1 MEIFYWKSPDGNV
14 GDDLNPWLWPRVFER
29 EFLDRA
35 AGRRFFGIGSV
46 LDERVFC
53 QPHPNGA
60 TVFGAGMRGPMG
72 PLPRRPDVDIRFVR
86 GPLSSAA
93 LSAMGWGEIEYISDP
108 AVLTP
113 LYTAVSPI
121 TSARKISPETA
132 EQPPSTQRPL
142 SLFIPYF
149 DTPAKV
155 VDRVCRDTGLHPLPI
170 TSDVDQFIATLR
182 TAEKVVTEAMH
193 GAILADAFRIP
204 WAPCRI
210 SSGLTEGR
218 TSQFKWDDWRR
229 SLGLEPTSIVGTLP
243 EGVIER
249 VPHRYLRRLR
259 TLATMRASATVARV
273 LRQDRWHLSRDSALK
288 TAQDRILEHAHRLAR
303 TGDAP
308 YPATAR
314 RP

>member
-1 MEIFYWKSPDGNV
+1 MEIFYWKSPNGNV
-14 GDDLNPWLWPRVFER
+14 GDDLNPWLWPRLFGR
-29 EFLDRA
+29 EFLEHA

-60 TVFGAGMRGPMG
+60 TVFGAGMRGPMKAM
-72 PLPRRPDVDIRFVR
+72 PLRPDVDIRFVR

-93 LSAMGWGEIEYISDP
+93 LSAMGYGEIEHISDP

-113 LYTAVSPI
+113 LYSTVAPESSACFNPPSP
-121 TSARKISPETA
+121 AQ
-132 EQPPSTQRPL
+132 QPPPARRSS

-149 DTPAKV
+149 DTPV
-155 VDRVCRDTGLHPLPI
+155 NVIERVCRDTGLQPLPI
-170 TSDVDQFIATLR
+170 TSGVDRFIATLK
-182 TAEKVVTEAMH
+182 TADKVVTEAMH

-210 SSGLTEGR
+210 SSGPTEGR

-229 SLGLEPTSIVGTLP
+229 SLGLEPASIVSSLP
-243 EGVIER
+243 YGVIER
-249 VPHRYLRRLR
+249 LPDRYRRQLKG
-259 TLATMRASATVARV
+259 LATVRASETVMRV
-273 LRQDRWHLSRDSALK
+273 LRDDRWHLSRDSILK
-288 TAQDRILEHAHRLAR
+288 TAQDRILEQAHRLAR
-303 TGDAP
+303 SP
-308 YPATAR
+308 YPTSAR